1 MVCGCPPPPPR
12 RPLDSAGRPSQ
23 RSQFLDYFGI
33 FLFRWARL
41 LLQMFAP
48 SAKRPRPDVS
58 WATPWLLLC
67 PLYIG
72 KAVHVFLDVHSVK
85 WSKPHWM
92 TYCMLNNLLLYL
104 CLKGCIFKVSSSREG
119 GWGVGLM
126 FVSSVRRQGGA
137 WWVGGVK
144 SNYHNWSIPR
154 VSSSRKRTGQGLSSS
169 KQEHFLHQSHHQS
182 AASSFK
188 VTLDGWYQNAKRI
201 FFFFFFPPSF
211 CFQKAMKLSFF
222 AWLNVVFLLAGV
234 SGKTHDHCV
243 NSRRPMLRW
252 EFFLFLFF

>member
-1 MVCGCPPPPPR
+1 M
-12 RPLDSAGRPSQ
+12 
-23 RSQFLDYFGI
+23 
-33 FLFRWARL
+33 
-41 LLQMFAP
+41 
-48 SAKRPRPDVS
+48 PRPYVS
-58 WATPWLLLC
+58 WATLWLLLC

-119 GWGVGLM
+119 GGGLM
-126 FVSSVRRQGGA
+126 FVSSVRRRGGV

-182 AASSFK
+182 AASFK

-201 FFFFFFPPSF
+201 FFLPIFLFLE
-211 CFQKAMKLSFF
+211 AMKPSFF

-234 SGKTHDHCV
+234 SGKRMTIVWTLTD
-243 NSRRPMLRW
+243 RRW
-252 EFFLFLFF
+252 NEIFLKKNLLLVMNIHNHRFTISSA